1 MLWQCSQ
8 RRQHQHHLLREKKKC
23 FQAPLTMI
31 QGNRGRDP
39 VPCYRVC
46 VIWTTSLPRKARA
59 HPSNVHCM
67 LTDERDDPGRA
78 GSNTTFRHLCER
90 YKVGQKPWKRKTG
103 GVLHADC
110 QKKKKRIKTDSVV
123 MNSGLRR
130 WINENWDFS
139 KVAFHLSNGENMT
152 ATPKTTAMYT
162 VWFFHPSVNEQVNL
176 SSSHPIR
183 RDTICLLLEG
193 KHI

>member
-23 FQAPLTMI
+23 FQALLTMI

-39 VPCYRVC
+39 VPCFRVC

-59 HPSNVHCM
+59 HPSNVDCM

-90 YKVGQKPWKRKTG
+90 YKVSQKPWKRKTG

-110 QKKKKRIKTDSVV
+110 QKKKKTRDKKCGNEFRIKK
-123 MNSGLRR
+123 MNKWKLR
-130 WINENWDFS
+130 FS
-139 KVAFHLSNGENMT
+139 KVAFHLLNRENMT

-162 VWFFHPSVNEQVNL
+162 VWSFHPSVNGQVNL